1 MANTCGF
8 PNPKLQQRDETA
20 SKAQKYQAQEI
31 SKLIDST
38 SQLHVPIGP
47 AIICSTMC
55 NWLVLYCML
64 NSVIL
69 VHAMQ
74 MLTSYDQ
81 LFWCIKSFF

>member
-55 NWLVLYCML
+55 N
-64 NSVIL
+64 
-69 VHAMQ
+69 
-74 MLTSYDQ
+74 
-81 LFWCIKSFF
+81 